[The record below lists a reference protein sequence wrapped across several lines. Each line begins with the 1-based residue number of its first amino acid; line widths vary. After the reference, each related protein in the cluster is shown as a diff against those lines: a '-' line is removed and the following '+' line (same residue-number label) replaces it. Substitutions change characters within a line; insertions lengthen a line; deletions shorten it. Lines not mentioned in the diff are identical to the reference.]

1 VSDKRCALYIG
12 GLFFGYESH
21 ANPDPLDVG
30 ARDVEKHRRVRSEP
44 SWKFEQ
50 QNTLLKDDK
59 IVEIWQH

>member
-1 VSDKRCALYIG
+1 MRATQIRILWMWGPETWRNIVESD
-12 GLFFGYESH
+12 
-21 ANPDPLDVG
+21 P
-30 ARDVEKHRRVRSEP
+30 EP